1 MKTKITSY
9 YALKI
14 YVNMLFMH
22 QYGFTKEPGNSAKRV
37 LSMSL

>member
-1 MKTKITSY
+1 MKTKIISY

-22 QYGFTKEPGNSAKRV
+22 TNMV
-37 LSMSL
+37 LQKNQEIQQNVC